1 MNCVSGL
8 FRGDMGAKSIAL
20 SCVTESIKRMT
31 QQICNARSRLYKSA
45 AFVYTFDSVAEQES
59 THQFYK
65 CTVLL
70 SNSQPMLICFFFKK
84 KQRKEPLLIRSF

>member
-20 SCVTESIKRMT
+20 SSVTESIKRMT

-45 AFVYTFDSVAEQES
+45 VFVRLILQ
-59 THQFYK
+59 
-65 CTVLL
+65 L
-70 SNSQPMLICFFFKK
+70 SIVSKIL
-84 KQRKEPLLIRSF
+84 